1 MINSES
7 SSTVASLLTIYYYFV
22 TFFCAYIILNTVC
35 SQGLKN
41 QSQKMIRK
49 HYPDDLLS
57 CTIGDIISRKIVSLR
72 LLHILRA

>member
-7 SSTVASLLTIYYYFV
+7 SSTATSLPTIYYYFV
-22 TFFCAYIILNTVC
+22 TLFWVYIILNTVC
-35 SQGLKN
+35 SQGLKIK
-41 QSQKMIRK
+41 SQKMIRK